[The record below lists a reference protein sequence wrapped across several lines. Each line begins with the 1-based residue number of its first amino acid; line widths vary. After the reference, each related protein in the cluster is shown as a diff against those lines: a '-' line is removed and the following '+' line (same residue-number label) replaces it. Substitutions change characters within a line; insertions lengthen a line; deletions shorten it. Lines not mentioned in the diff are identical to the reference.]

1 MTVLDL
7 FSGIGGFAL
16 GLQRAGFTTKYFCEI
31 DPYCRQ
37 VLAQHW
43 PTVPCFED
51 VRTLRGADLGP
62 IDLIC
67 GGFPCQDISVAGKG
81 AGLSG
86 ARSGLWSEYA
96 RLIQE
101 IKPKYVLIENVA
113 VLRSR
118 GLDQILREIAALGY
132 DAEWHCIP
140 ACAVGAPHR
149 RDRIWI
155 VAYAQGQRINGD
167 QRVVCTR
174 EWRPRSALSR
184 EFEQPSD
191 VSDTQSDRTQ
201 GGFFQPKG
209 LSQLRED
216 GLAQSLADPNCGG
229 CSSQQYPRGSA
240 EENSRGQGYFE
251 QSSPML
257 NALADPHRGRFQQRE
272 PQGEQEAGG
281 TDDVADSH
289 TGFSI
294 RENAEIQSRRNAAN
308 NGGEDVS
315 DPNNTSTTRQREHSR
330 QVLPIAKPAG
340 FDGGS
345 SENWWAV
352 EPTMGELVNG
362 VSGGLVRFNGRVATQ
377 IPNRVNKLRG
387 LGNAVVPQI
396 VEVLGRMIMQY
407 EAERLRPQ
415 DEESA

>member
-1 MTVLDL
+1 MKVLDL

-37 VLAQHW
+37 VLAKHW
-43 PTVPCFED
+43 PNVSCFED

-67 GGFPCQDISVAGKG
+67 GGFPCQDISLAGKG

-86 ARSGLWSEYA
+86 SRSGLWSEYA
-96 RLIQE
+96 RLIGE
-101 IKPKYVLIENVA
+101 VRPKYVLIENVA

-118 GLDQILREIAALGY
+118 GLDQVLREIAALGY

-149 RDRIWI
+149 RDRVWI
-155 VAYAQGQRINGD
+155 VAG
-167 QRVVCTR
+167 
-174 EWRPRSALSR
+174 
-184 EFEQPSD
+184 
-191 VSDTQSDRTQ
+191 
-201 GGFFQPKG
+201 
-209 LSQLRED
+209 
-216 GLAQSLADPNCGG
+216 
-229 CSSQQYPRGSA
+229 
-240 EENSRGQGYFE
+240 
-251 QSSPML
+251 
-257 NALADPHRGRFQQRE
+257 PHRGRFQQRE

-362 VSGGLVRFNGRVATQ
+362 VSGGLVRFNGRVATK

-387 LGNAVVPQI
+387 LGNAIVPQI
-396 VEVLGRMIMQY
+396 AEALGRMIMKH
-407 EAERLRPQ
+407 EAIKIG
-415 DEESA
+415 

>member
-1 MTVLDL
+1 MKVLDL

-37 VLAQHW
+37 VLAKHW
-43 PTVPCFED
+43 PSVPCFED
-51 VRTLRGADLGP
+51 VRTLHGSDLGP
-62 IDLIC
+62 IDLLC
-67 GGFPCQDISVAGKG
+67 GGFPCQDISTAGKG

-140 ACAVGAPHR
+140 ASAVGAPHR
-149 RDRIWI
+149 RDRVWI
-155 VAYAQGQRINGD
+155 VAYAWSAGQREGNICVERKD
-167 QRVVCTR
+167 RQSSSQR
-174 EWRPRSALSR
+174 EAAYPSKSSKALA
-184 EFEQPSD
+184 P
-191 VSDTQSDRTQ
+191 V
-201 GGFFQPKG
+201 
-209 LSQLRED
+209 
-216 GLAQSLADPNCGG
+216 ADP
-229 CSSQQYPRGSA
+229 
-240 EENSRGQGYFE
+240 
-251 QSSPML
+251 
-257 NALADPHRGRFQQRE
+257 
-272 PQGEQEAGG
+272 
-281 TDDVADSH
+281 H

-315 DPNNTSTTRQREHSR
+315 DPDNTSTTRQREHSR

-340 FDGGS
+340 FDSGS